1 MSIDRNTLIVSDK
14 GGKLDIVSEDGEL
27 LAAVAVPAGQVSA
40 LPYLDLV
47 PSGAS
52 LQVSEGLALIQRPH
66 RIGIQR
72 YGEGSHDSG
81 ANPDYRPT
89 SASRF
94 EREMRVT
101 ISRLQAQEKRVDAR
115 LKALVAVERIP
126 KAQADLEVIEPEI
139 IPEAKREASPEAKP
153 ADGQ

>member
-1 MSIDRNTLIVSDK
+1 MSIDRNTLFVSDE
-14 GGKLDIVSEDGEL
+14 GGWLDIVSGDGEL
-27 LAAVAVPAGQVSA
+27 LAAVAVPAGRVSA
-40 LPYLDLV
+40 LPYLELV
-47 PSGAS
+47 PIGAS

-81 ANPDYRPT
+81 ANPHYRPT

-94 EREMRVT
+94 EREIRVT
-101 ISRLQAQEKRVDAR
+101 ISRLQAQEKRVDSR
-115 LKALVAVERIP
+115 LKALAAVERIP
-126 KAQADLEVIEPEI
+126 KAPAEAEVIEPEV
-139 IPEAKREASPEAKP
+139 IPEPSPEAKP

>member
-1 MSIDRNTLIVSDK
+1 MIINRKTLLVSDK

-27 LAAVAVPAGQVSA
+27 LASVAVPAGQVSA

-47 PSGAS
+47 PIGAS

-72 YGEGSHDSG
+72 YGDGSHDSG

-101 ISRLQAQEKRVDAR
+101 INRLQAQERRVDAR
-115 LKALVAVERIP
+115 LKALSAVERIP
-126 KAQADLEVIEPEI
+126 IAPAEVEVIEQQAEL
-139 IPEAKREASPEAKP
+139 EAKPEPKP